1 MYAKRQTRSRRP
13 LVGAASV
20 AALAVLVA
28 AVLTSAPPRSDDT
41 VDLAATVVPAQTAT
55 GATLR
60 VGPGAQ
66 YTTIVDAARA
76 AKAGD
81 TVVIAPGSYAGFLAP
96 TSGTAAA
103 PITFEADGGKVTL
116 TSGGTGNGRLDL
128 SGRSNLRFVGIGVSK
143 SSRFGIYATN
153 AQNITLQDCEV
164 ADSQDGGAVFVGG
177 SNIRV
182 IGCDVHGNNAKGTSA
197 DMEGI
202 SLENI
207 DGFEIAGNHVHDNG
221 EEGIDA
227 KYETRNGS
235 IHGNLVENNRGPNI
249 YVDSAHQIKVYDN
262 ISIGAK
268 ESSKAGIALAV
279 ENYSKTRKTYSV
291 QIYNNVMI
299 GNAGGGM
306 SFWTEGSGSFTD
318 IAVVNNT
325 FVNNKKAGI
334 SIAGGQFAG
343 TNILRNNLFSG
354 NPTAVSGSASAF
366 EADHNLFSGTGIGTD
381 LVTGVVTFVN
391 AAANDLRLAPGSA
404 GIDAGSTDAAP
415 TTDLTGAPRPSGE
428 GVDLGAYELQVA
440 LPPVAPTPTVPIAPT
455 TTVPVLPTTTV
466 PTTTVPTTTVP
477 TTTVPVSGTATTT
490 MAVAPTTTRVVPAEA
505 VTTTSQTPPTTT
517 TPVVPPTVT
526 PGKCMPLVVQA
537 VAPGGART
545 MLFFPIGLMLVPG
558 TVPFYLPCTLP
569 TTV

>member
-1 MYAKRQTRSRRP
+1 MYAKRPARSRRP
-13 LVGAASV
+13 LAGAASV
-20 AALAVLVA
+20 VTLSVLVA
-28 AVLTSAPPRSDDT
+28 AVLTSAPPRTGAD
-41 VDLAATVVPAQTAT
+41 VGLAAAAVPAQTAA

-66 YTTIVDAARA
+66 YTTIADAARA
-76 AKAGD
+76 AKPGD
-81 TVVIAPGSYAGFLAP
+81 TVVIAPGSYAGFQAP

-103 PITFEADGGKVTL
+103 PITFKADGGKVTL

-128 SGRSNLRFVGIGVSK
+128 SGRSNLRFVGVGVSK

-182 IGCDVHGNNAKGTSA
+182 IGCDVHGNNARGTSA

-235 IHGNLVENNRGPNI
+235 IHGNRVENNRGPNI

-325 FVNNKKAGI
+325 FVDNKKAGI

-366 EADHNLFSGTGIGTD
+366 EADHNLFSGAGIGTD
-381 LVTGVVTFVN
+381 LVTGVVKFVN

-404 GIDAGSTDAAP
+404 GIDAGSADAAP
-415 TTDLTGAPRPSGE
+415 TTDLTGAPRPSGK
-428 GVDLGAYELQVA
+428 GVDLGAYELQVS
-440 LPPVAPTPTVPIAPT
+440 PPPAAPTTTVGIAPT
-455 TTVPVLPTTTV
+455 TAVPVLPTTTV

-477 TTTVPVSGTATTT
+477 VSRTTTTTVA
-490 MAVAPTTTRVVPAEA
+490 AAPTTTRVVPAEA
-505 VTTTSQTPPTTT
+505 VTTTSQTPPRPT

-526 PGKCMPLVVQA
+526 PGTCMPLVVQA

>member
-1 MYAKRQTRSRRP
+1 MYAKRPARSRRRP
-13 LVGAASV
+13 LAGAASAV
-20 AALAVLVA
+20 TLAVLVA
-28 AVLTSAPPRSDDT
+28 AVLTSAPPRPGDD
-41 VDLAATVVPAQTAT
+41 VDLAAAVVPAQAAA

-66 YTTIVDAARA
+66 YTTLADAARA
-76 AKAGD
+76 ARPGD
-81 TVVIAPGSYAGFLAP
+81 TVLVTPGNYAGFQAP
-96 TSGTAAA
+96 TSGTAGA
-103 PITFEADGGKVTL
+103 PITFKADGGKVTL
-116 TSGGTGNGRLDL
+116 TSGGTSNGRLDL
-128 SGRSNLRFVGIGVSK
+128 SGRSNLRFVGIDVSR

-153 AQNITLQDCEV
+153 AQNITLQDCEI

-182 IGCDVHGNNAKGTSA
+182 IGCDVHGNNARGTSA

-202 SLENI
+202 SLENV

-227 KYETRNGS
+227 KYEARNGT
-235 IHGNLVENNRGPNI
+235 IHGNRVENNRGPNI

-318 IAVVNNT
+318 ISVVNNT

-366 EADHNLFSGTGIGTD
+366 KADHTTCSPAT
-381 LVTGVVTFVN
+381 
-391 AAANDLRLAPGSA
+391 GSA
-404 GIDAGSTDAAP
+404 P
-415 TTDLTGAPRPSGE
+415 TW
-428 GVDLGAYELQVA
+428 
-440 LPPVAPTPTVPIAPT
+440 
-455 TTVPVLPTTTV
+455 
-466 PTTTVPTTTVP
+466 
-477 TTTVPVSGTATTT
+477 
-490 MAVAPTTTRVVPAEA
+490 
-505 VTTTSQTPPTTT
+505 
-517 TPVVPPTVT
+517 
-526 PGKCMPLVVQA
+526 
-537 VAPGGART
+537 
-545 MLFFPIGLMLVPG
+545 
-558 TVPFYLPCTLP
+558 
-569 TTV
+569 

>member
-1 MYAKRQTRSRRP
+1 MHTQRPARRRRP
-13 LVGAASV
+13 LAGAASV
-20 AALAVLVA
+20 VTLAVLVA
-28 AVLTSAPPRSDDT
+28 AVLTSAPPRPGDD
-41 VDLAATVVPAQTAT
+41 VDPAAAVAPAQTAA

-66 YTTIVDAARA
+66 YTTIADAARA
-76 AKAGD
+76 AKPGD
-81 TVVIAPGSYAGFLAP
+81 TVVIAPGSYAGFQAP
-96 TSGTAAA
+96 TSGTVAA
-103 PITFEADGGKVTL
+103 PITFKADGGKVTL
-116 TSGGTGNGRLDL
+116 TSGGTSNGRLDL
-128 SGRSNLRFVGIGVSK
+128 SGRSNLRFVGVGVSK

-153 AQNITLQDCEV
+153 AQNVTLQDCEV

-235 IHGNLVENNRGPNI
+235 IHGNRVENNRGPNI

-318 IAVVNNT
+318 ISVVNNT

-334 SIAGGQFAG
+334 SIAAGQFAG

-366 EADHNLFSGTGIGTD
+366 KADHNLFSGAGIGTN

-391 AAANDLRLAPGSA
+391 ATANDLRLAPGSA
-404 GIDAGSTDAAP
+404 GIDAGSTDGAP
-415 TTDLTGAPRPSGE
+415 TTDLTGAPRPSGK
-428 GVDLGAYELQVA
+428 GVDLGAYELQVSP
-440 LPPVAPTPTVPIAPT
+440 PPVDPTTAVPVVPT
-455 TTVPVLPTTTV
+455 TTVPTTTVPTTTV

-477 TTTVPVSGTATTT
+477 TTTVPVSGTTTT
-490 MAVAPTTTRVVPAEA
+490 TTQAVPAEA
-505 VTTTSQTPPTTT
+505 ITTTAQTPPKP
-517 TPVVPPTVT
+517 PVVT
-526 PGKCMPLVVQA
+526 PGRCMPLVVQA

-545 MLFFPIGLMLVPG
+545 MLFFPIGLVLVPG
-558 TVPFYLPCTLP
+558 PVPYYLPCALP
-569 TTV
+569 TTT